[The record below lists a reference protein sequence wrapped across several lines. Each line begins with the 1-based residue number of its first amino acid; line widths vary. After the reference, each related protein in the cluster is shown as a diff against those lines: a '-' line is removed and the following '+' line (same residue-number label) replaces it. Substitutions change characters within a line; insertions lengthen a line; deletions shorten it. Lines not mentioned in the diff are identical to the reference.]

1 MQIQEKTIKDHKLSN
16 AYLDRFSGVGRVY
29 GVRALHSLSQ
39 AHACVVGIGG
49 VGSWCAEA
57 LVRSGVGRITLID
70 LDEICVTNINR
81 QIHALSNTVGQSKVS
96 IMKDRL
102 LEISSEVIVE
112 IKQCFYTKNTEIDL
126 LGPVDAGQIKFNV
139 LIDAIDHTERKAQL
153 IEACKLRSIPVI
165 SCGAAG
171 GRRSPHLVTCADL
184 SQSTHDG
191 LLRRVKKRLKRSPHF
206 KDQFIGSTPSQA
218 PNNQRQKVK
227 KHQTIWGVPAVFSTE
242 HPYYPQSDG
251 GVCNQ
256 APQQE
261 SFRLDC
267 NVGFGSLS
275 FVTATF
281 GFVAVSIALDIITG
295 ASSHDSK

>member
-1 MQIQEKTIKDHKLSN
+1 M
-16 AYLDRFSGVGRVY
+16 
-29 GVRALHSLSQ
+29 
-39 AHACVVGIGG
+39 
-49 VGSWCAEA
+49 
-57 LVRSGVGRITLID
+57 
-70 LDEICVTNINR
+70 
-81 QIHALSNTVGQSKVS
+81 
-96 IMKDRL
+96 
-102 LEISSEVIVE
+102 E

-126 LGPVDAGQIKFNV
+126 LGPVDSKQINFDV

-191 LLRRVKKRLKRSPHF
+191 LLRRVKKRLKKSPRF
-206 KDQFIGSTPSQA
+206 TNQFINSTPNQA
-218 PNNQRQKVK
+218 HRKQSK
-227 KHQTIWGVPAVFSTE
+227 KHQTTWGVPAVFSTE

-251 GVCNQ
+251 DVCQQ

-295 ASSHDSK
+295 APSHDNK